1 MDMKALRSAHSI
13 TTLHFNIKG
22 KRKGATIR
30 VKEHN
35 FRRIRP
41 LVVAGLLAV
50 SVVTST
56 VVPAHGSSN
65 TWTLTGSMTTART
78 GHTATLLLNGQVLVA
93 GGGNTTILPS
103 AELYNPATGQW
114 VVSGSMTTARSN
126 HTATLLPNGEVLVAG
141 GVSNG
146 SSCTA
151 SAELYNLSTGQW
163 TTTGSMTKP
172 RANHTATLLNDGSV
186 LVTGAFC
193 SGGSIYPDNTAEL
206 YDPSTGTWTAT
217 GNMNVA
223 RVNTAATLLPNGQV
237 LISGGNT
244 TSSGGRS
251 AELYDHGHWR
261 LTGSMNVY
269 RPNLTATLLT
279 NGDVLVFG
287 GTQLASSA
295 SEFYNPATGTWTRTG
310 QYFVAPSRI
319 GHTLTLLGTGKALV
333 AGGRDKYG
341 FTSYSRLY
349 DSSTN
354 SWPTASAGHMN
365 NVRSGHTATLLH
377 NGQVLVAGGFDIISN
392 VVTYLSS
399 AELYTP

>member
-1 MDMKALRSAHSI
+1 MA
-13 TTLHFNIKG
+13 
-22 KRKGATIR
+22 
-30 VKEHN
+30 
-35 FRRIRP
+35 
-41 LVVAGLLAV
+41 
-50 SVVTST
+50 
-56 VVPAHGSSN
+56 
-65 TWTLTGSMTTART
+65 TAR
-78 GHTATLLLNGQVLVA
+78 
-93 GGGNTTILPS
+93 
-103 AELYNPATGQW
+103 
-114 VVSGSMTTARSN
+114 GS

-146 SSCTA
+146 GSPWAPSCTA
-151 SAELYNLSTGQW
+151 TAELYNPFTGQW

-172 RANHTATLLNDGSV
+172 RDSHTATLLNDGSV
-186 LVTGAFC
+186 LVA
-193 SGGSIYPDNTAEL
+193 GGLCNGGGTYADNSAEL
-206 YDPSTGTWTAT
+206 YDPSTGTWRAT

-237 LISGGNT
+237 LIAGGNT
-244 TSSGGRS
+244 TSSGGTS
-251 AELYDHGHWR
+251 AELYDHGHWT

-269 RPNLTATLLT
+269 RPNLNATLLT
-279 NGDVLVFG
+279 NGNVLVFG
-287 GTQLASSA
+287 GTQLSSSA

-310 QYFVAPSRI
+310 QYYVAPSRS

-333 AGGRDKYG
+333 AGGREKYS

-354 SWPTASAGHMN
+354 SWPTTSAGHMN

-392 VVTYLSS
+392 VVTYLAG

>member
-1 MDMKALRSAHSI
+1 
-13 TTLHFNIKG
+13 
-22 KRKGATIR
+22 
-30 VKEHN
+30 
-35 FRRIRP
+35 
-41 LVVAGLLAV
+41 
-50 SVVTST
+50 
-56 VVPAHGSSN
+56 
-65 TWTLTGSMTTART
+65 
-78 GHTATLLLNGQVLVA
+78 
-93 GGGNTTILPS
+93 
-103 AELYNPATGQW
+103 
-114 VVSGSMTTARSN
+114 
-126 HTATLLPNGEVLVAG
+126 
-141 GVSNG
+141 
-146 SSCTA
+146 TA
-151 SAELYNLSTGQW
+151 SAELYNPSTGQW

-193 SGGSIYPDNTAEL
+193 SGGSIYPDNAAEL
-206 YDPSTGTWTAT
+206 YDPSTGTWRAT

-237 LISGGNT
+237 LISGGNA
-244 TSSGGRS
+244 TSLGGRS

-310 QYFVAPSRI
+310 QYFVAPSRS

-333 AGGRDKYG
+333 AGGRDKYS

-354 SWPTASAGHMN
+354 SWPTTSAGHMN
-365 NVRSGHTATLLH
+365 NVRSGHTATLLP

-399 AELYTP
+399 TELYTP